1 MTSLSYFV
9 EHKEALIKNK
19 NVIFNDFVELFQ
31 DHEAY
36 FNGRNTSKKNVED
49 RIVMFKNFWSQHL

>member
-9 EHKEALIKNK
+9 EHKTALIKNK
-19 NVIFNDFVELFQ
+19 NVIFNDFMKLFQ
-31 DHEAY
+31 DHEEY

-49 RIVMFKNFWSQHL
+49 RIVMFKKFWSQHL